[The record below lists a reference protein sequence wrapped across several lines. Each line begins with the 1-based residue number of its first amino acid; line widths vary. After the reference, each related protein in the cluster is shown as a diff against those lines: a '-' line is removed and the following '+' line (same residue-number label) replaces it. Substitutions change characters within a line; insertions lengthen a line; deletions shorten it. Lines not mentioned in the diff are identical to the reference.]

1 MNRNFTSILALILV
15 CLVFGFLTGC
25 GSSSSSTPPPP
36 PTITISATSGSG
48 QTANVGDAF
57 TNMLVATVTS
67 NGTADSGV
75 TVTFTP
81 VPGPAGQSCTPSSTT
96 ATTASDGTASITC
109 TANSTPGGYSV
120 TAAATGATG
129 LASFTEGNTAPRV
142 LVFYVNGLE
151 NSATDGPVYY
161 GVAGAVGFDL
171 NGNVL
176 GGEQD
181 YNDGQ
186 NGFMSPATTI
196 AATGSSMTVDPTTG
210 TGTLVL
216 NVSASNSG
224 VGVNGIETFA
234 VQFINASH
242 ALITQFDG
250 SATSSGSLDLQT
262 ATSAVDGN
270 FAFTLS
276 GIDTAGT
283 PFAFGGVFSDTSGSI
298 HGTYDE
304 NDAGEAFVGNTL
316 TAADNGVGADVYGR
330 GSITGFTDPS
340 NANEPISLVY
350 YVVGPE
356 VLRIIDVDADDTM
369 AGSAYGQGSAT
380 SFDSTVLSKDVFGI
394 LDNTE
399 DEVVVAAG
407 QLVAVN
413 TAAGTFSATFTGEG
427 DDDEGGAVLATGT
440 PGGVTGHYS
449 FSTTVLG
456 YGSMTGITGLGS
468 IHTLGLYATD
478 PTLNLLDPNNTT
490 ASNLGAALVL
500 GLDDFAEPTG
510 VVIQQGTVASDGSD
524 LDHSYG
530 FGAQAFV
537 DNGSFP
543 TGNPGWEFDFV
554 GQGTF
559 ASRVFRAG
567 TGAPPTPLAIS
578 DPFASFVPG
587 TPDEYTAVPIAGTAA
602 APDAAGRYA
611 FRSATPFAVGPVGGA
626 GGPTVDFTVVLY
638 EAGPG
643 LVFSIDEDANTEWLG
658 TFQQKTA
665 ILQKPTTSSSLTVA
679 RDSGCSRLVHW
690 GRARLS
696 RERRRGWR
704 RSITNGA
711 LAKLD
716 AHFSI

>member
-1 MNRNFTSILALILV
+1 VNRNFTSILALILV
-15 CLVFGFLTGC
+15 GLAFGFLTGC
-25 GSSSSSTPPPP
+25 GSSSSSGTPPPP
-36 PTITISATSGSG
+36 PTIAITATSGSG
-48 QTANVGDAF
+48 QKANVGDAF
-57 TNMLVATVTS
+57 TNMLVVTVTS
-67 NGTADSGV
+67 NGTAAGGV

-96 ATTASDGTASITC
+96 VTTASDGTASITC
-109 TANSTPGGYSV
+109 TANSTPGGYLV
-120 TAAATGATG
+120 MAAATGSTAP
-129 LASFTEGNTAPRV
+129 ASFTEGNTAPRV
-142 LVFYVNGLE
+142 FVFYVNGLE

-171 NGNVL
+171 SGNVL

-186 NGFMSPATTI
+186 NGFASPAYTI
-196 AATGSSMTVDPTTG
+196 TATGSSMTVDPTTG
-210 TGTLVL
+210 TGTLIL

-276 GIDTAGT
+276 GLDPAGF
-283 PFAFGGVFSDTSGSI
+283 PFAYGGVFSNTSGSI
-298 HGTYDE
+298 RGTYDE
-304 NDAGEAFVGNTL
+304 NDSGKVLVGNTL
-316 TAADNGVGADVYGR
+316 TATDNGVGADVYGR
-330 GSITGFTDPS
+330 GSITGFTDPN

-356 VLRIIDVDADDTM
+356 VLRIIDVDADDTLV
-369 AGSAYGQGSAT
+369 GSAYGQGSAT

-427 DDDEGGAVLATGT
+427 DDDEGGAVVSGT
-440 PGGVTGHYS
+440 PGGVAGNYS
-449 FSTTVLG
+449 FSNTVLG

-500 GLDDFAEPTG
+500 GLDDFAQPTG
-510 VVIQQGTVASDGSD
+510 VVIPQGTVASDGSD

-543 TGNPGWEFDFV
+543 SGNPGWEYDFV

-559 ASRVFRAG
+559 SSLAFT
-567 TGAPPTPLAIS
+567 TGSPSTLVDLS

-587 TPDEYTAVPIAGTAA
+587 KPGEYTAVRITGTAA
-602 APDAAGRYA
+602 APDTAGRYT
-611 FRSATPFAVGPVGGA
+611 FHSATPFAVGPVGA

-643 LVFSIDEDANTEWLG
+643 LVFSIEEDADSEWVD
-658 TFQQKTA
+658 TFQQKSAGPLTPMHVKKEPLVKSQA
-665 ILQKPTTSSSLTVA
+665 KPK
-679 RDSGCSRLVHW
+679 R
-690 GRARLS
+690 
-696 RERRRGWR
+696 
-704 RSITNGA
+704 
-711 LAKLD
+711 
-716 AHFSI
+716 

>member
-25 GSSSSSTPPPP
+25 SSSSSSTTPPP
-36 PTITISATSGSG
+36 PTLAITATSGSG
-48 QTANVGDAF
+48 QKANVGDAF

-67 NGTADSGV
+67 NGTAARGV

-81 VPGPAGQSCTPSSTT
+81 VPGSSGQSCTPSATT

-109 TANSTPGGYSV
+109 TANSTPGAYSV
-120 TAAATGATG
+120 TAAATGATAT
-129 LASFTEGNTAPRV
+129 ASFTEGNTAPRV
-142 LVFYVNGLE
+142 FVFYVNGLE

-161 GVAGAVGFDL
+161 GIAGAVGFDL
-171 NGNVL
+171 SGNVL

-186 NGFMSPATTI
+186 NGFMSPADTI
-196 AATGSSMTVDPTTG
+196 TATGSSMTVNPTTG

-216 NVSASNSG
+216 DVSASNPN
-224 VGVNGIETFA
+224 VGVAGIETFA

-250 SATSSGSLDLQT
+250 SATSSGSFDLQT
-262 ATSAVDGN
+262 ATSGADGN

-276 GIDTAGT
+276 GLDTAGF
-283 PFAFGGVFSDTSGSI
+283 PFAYGGVFSNTSGTI

-304 NDAGEAFVGNTL
+304 NDSGKVLVGNTL
-316 TAADNGVGADVYGR
+316 TATDNGVGADVYGR
-330 GSITGFTDPS
+330 GSITGFTDPNDD
-340 NANEPISLVY
+340 NAPISLVY
-350 YVVGPE
+350 YIIGPE
-356 VLRIIDVDADDTM
+356 VLRIIDVDADDAM

-380 SFDSTVLSKDVFGI
+380 SFDSTVLSTDVFGI

-399 DEVVVAAG
+399 DELVVAAG

-413 TAAGTFSATFTGEG
+413 TAVGTFSATFTGEG
-427 DDDEGGAVLATGT
+427 DDDEGGAVMATGT
-440 PGGVTGHYS
+440 PSGVAGNYS

-500 GLDDFAEPTG
+500 GLDDFAQATG
-510 VVIQQGTVASDGSD
+510 VVIPQGTVASDGSD

-530 FGAQAFV
+530 FGAQAYV

-543 TGNPGWEFDFV
+543 TGNPGWEYDFV

-559 ASRVFRAG
+559 SSLAFTTASPSTLVD
-567 TGAPPTPLAIS
+567 LS

-587 TPDEYTAVPIAGTAA
+587 KPGEYTAVRITGTAA
-602 APDAAGRYA
+602 APDTAGRYT
-611 FRSATPFAVGPVGGA
+611 FHSATPFAVGPVGA
-626 GGPTVDFTVVLY
+626 AGPTIDFTVVLY

-643 LVFSIDEDANTEWLG
+643 LLFSIDEDESSEWLG
-658 TFQQKTA
+658 TFQEMSAGPLNAMHVKRGPLVQSQA
-665 ILQKPTTSSSLTVA
+665 KPK
-679 RDSGCSRLVHW
+679 R
-690 GRARLS
+690 
-696 RERRRGWR
+696 
-704 RSITNGA
+704 
-711 LAKLD
+711 
-716 AHFSI
+716 

>member
-1 MNRNFTSILALILV
+1 MRRSRFISSTPLISLV
-15 CLVFGFLTGC
+15 LVSLVFGFLTGC

-36 PTITISATSGSG
+36 PTIAIAATSGSG
-48 QTANVGDAF
+48 QKANVGDAF

-81 VPGPAGQSCTPSSTT
+81 VPGPAGQSCTPSATT

-120 TAAATGATG
+120 TAAATGATAI
-129 LASFTEGNTAPRV
+129 ASFAESNTAPRV
-142 LVFYVNGLE
+142 FVFYVNGLE

-171 NGNVL
+171 SGNVL

-186 NGFMSPATTI
+186 NGFTTPANTI
-196 AATGSSMTVDPTTG
+196 AATGSSMTVNSTTG
-210 TGTLVL
+210 TGTLIL
-216 NVSASNSG
+216 NVSASNPT

-304 NDAGEAFVGNTL
+304 NDAGKAFVGNTL

-427 DDDEGGAVLATGT
+427 DDDEGGAVVSGT
-440 PGGVTGHYS
+440 PGGVAGNYS
-449 FSTTVLG
+449 FSKTVLG

-510 VVIQQGTVASDGSD
+510 VVIPQGTVASDGSD

-530 FGAQAFV
+530 FGAQAYV

-543 TGNPGWEFDFV
+543 SGNPGWEYDFV

-559 ASRVFRAG
+559 SSLAFT
-567 TGAPPTPLAIS
+567 TGSPSTLVDLS

-587 TPDEYTAVPIAGTAA
+587 KPGEYTAVRIAGTAA

-611 FRSATPFAVGPVGGA
+611 FPSATPFAVGPVGGA

-643 LVFSIDEDANTEWLG
+643 LVFSIEEDANSEWLG
-658 TFQQKTA
+658 TFQEQSA
-665 ILQKPTTSSSLTVA
+665 GSLKPTHVN
-679 RDSGCSRLVHW
+679 RGPLVK
-690 GRARLS
+690 
-696 RERRRGWR
+696 
-704 RSITNGA
+704 TQ
-711 LAKLD
+711 AKPKR
-716 AHFSI
+716 